1 MWYGLRVGLT
11 YEQALD
17 IPYGELLDF
26 MAIERIK
33 AEGFVRRRTLT
44 DEDII
49 PDVR

>member
-26 MAIERIK
+26 MDIERINT
-33 AEGFVRRRTLT
+33 ERLVRRRTLT

>member
-1 MWYGLRVGLT
+1 LWYGMRVGLT

-17 IPYGELLDF
+17 LPLGELLDF
-26 MAIERIK
+26 VAIEQIK
-33 AEGFVRRRTLT
+33 AEGFRRRRVLT

>member
-26 MAIERIK
+26 MTIERIK
-33 AEGFVRRRTLT
+33 TEGFVRRRTLT